1 MNPLN
6 SLSEY
11 EAFIYGLAQQ
21 FPAIVYSTL
30 LVVRR
35 GAGTALVR
43 GEVVFGGG
51 VRLVMS
57 ERLMLDDGLVQ
68 IVSYG
73 YEVWRGAE
81 KLYWYDSQPHPDDA
95 TLVSTHPHHKH
106 IPPNI
111 RHHRIPAPGLSFKL
125 PNLPFLIA
133 EIERELLP
141 LPAT

>member
-1 MNPLN
+1 M
-6 SLSEY
+6 
-11 EAFIYGLAQQ
+11 
-21 FPAIVYSTL
+21 
-30 LVVRR
+30 RR

-43 GEVVFGGG
+43 GEAVFSGG

-57 ERLMLDDGLVQ
+57 KRLMLADGVLQ

-81 KLYWYDSQPHPDDA
+81 KLYWYDSPPHPGDA
-95 TLVSTHPHHKH
+95 TLLSTHPHHKH
-106 IPPNI
+106 APRDI
-111 RHHRIPAPGLSFKL
+111 RHHRLLAPGLSSSS

-141 LPAT
+141 PSAS

>member
-1 MNPLN
+1 MNHLN

-11 EAFIYGLAQQ
+11 EEFIYGLPQQ

-35 GAGTALVR
+35 GTGTALVR
-43 GEVVFGGG
+43 GEVIFSGG

-57 ERLMLDDGLVQ
+57 ERLMLAAGALL
-68 IVSYG
+68 IISYG

-81 KLYWYDSQPHPDDA
+81 KLYWYDSQPHPGDGA
-95 TLVSTHPHHKH
+95 LTSTHPHHKH
-106 IPPNI
+106 VPPDI
-111 RHHRIPAPGLSFKL
+111 RHHRLPAPGLSFRS

-133 EIERELLP
+133 EIERELLAA
-141 LPAT
+141 PAS